1 MPPTPPGFTK
11 RSTLGLQPFNPVPRF
26 KDGGMANIPKF
37 HNWNGVVPGQYGQ
50 ELNAVLKSG
59 TEGVY
64 QNEYIAGLKNA
75 ASGNSSTSNANTVYN
90 IDMTVNG
97 GNANAN
103 DIANQ
108 VMKKLQVVASQNN
121 KSNKVVM

>member
-1 MPPTPPGFTK
+1 MPSPWANPPKTGQK
-11 RSTLGLQPFNPVPRF
+11 VCPICRY
-26 KDGGMANIPKF
+26 
-37 HNWNGVVPGQYGQ
+37 NGVVPGPYGQ
-50 ELNAVLKSG
+50 ELSAVLKSG

-75 ASGNSSTSNANTVYN
+75 ASGNTSTSNANTVYN

-97 GNANAN
+97 GTANAN

-121 KSNKVVM
+121 KSNKVVI